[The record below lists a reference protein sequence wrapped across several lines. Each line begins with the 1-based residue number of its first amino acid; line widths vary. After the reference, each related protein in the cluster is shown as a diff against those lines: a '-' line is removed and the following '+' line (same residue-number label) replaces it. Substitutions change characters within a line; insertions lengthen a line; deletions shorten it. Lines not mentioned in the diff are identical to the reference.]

1 MSNLKQPKQLP
12 RVAMLVAT
20 LALWAGTAQAAII
33 GTYTT
38 DSDFTTAVSGS
49 TLETFNTQI
58 TAVNNGNRETYD
70 YGPFLIDKYRI
81 GPNTGAGSRIGDWQG
96 RPSATLPDV
105 IIFDDSMIAWGGFI
119 NTQIGGNGVGIQ
131 VTVELLAG
139 NVVIGTVGANTSP
152 NNGFLGFLSDA
163 AFNTIRLTSVGSGAD
178 NYFLDNMRYKP
189 TSQSVPEPASLA
201 LLGVGMLGMAGVM
214 RRRRTLR

>member
-1 MSNLKQPKQLP
+1 MLTGAAGGGVRRASSGPTQAVCPTAAIGGLRMMAGHGVDRGNLPREPMSNLNQPKQLP

-81 GPNTGAGSRIGDWQG
+81 GPNTGAGAARGMVTEPTRCRALRTRRRAG
-96 RPSATLPDV
+96 RP
-105 IIFDDSMIAWGGFI
+105 GG
-119 NTQIGGNGVGIQ
+119 
-131 VTVELLAG
+131 
-139 NVVIGTVGANTSP
+139 
-152 NNGFLGFLSDA
+152 
-163 AFNTIRLTSVGSGAD
+163 GSGALERGRLRTARTRGRISAGCGAGASPQP
-178 NYFLDNMRYKP
+178 YPAYQRRAGPGWPAREP
-189 TSQSVPEPASLA
+189 T
-201 LLGVGMLGMAGVM
+201 G
-214 RRRRTLR
+214 